1 MRWTRFPA
9 AVLLWACAAVF
20 LPAQENKPSPYF
32 RAGVYLDWFG
42 AQYEGGDFANRFSL
56 RLKGEFLNR
65 RGQGWSLLVDTRDR
79 LRLGEGGSNHVLL
92 YDARMSF
99 EKAESP
105 LYVSLGQMNLYDT
118 AGIGQL
124 LGGVLGYKPRPD
136 LLVGGYAGLESSVY
150 IDRVAQDYNKFGLF
164 ARWLGSRGRRISLSF
179 NQVQYSGETE
189 RRYVYAGSLFPL
201 GRSLVL
207 YGNVE
212 YELASHVQRSDRLTR
227 IFSNIRWD
235 PVDGIDVMAHLSSGK
250 GMDFHRYVIERSQ
263 DPTLNDQELE
273 RFYYSQ
279 QYGLRLSLKPKRG
292 MRFYLERRES
302 EQKDQGV
309 KNHTW
314 RFGASALNLFK
325 AGFTVYGNYALRRG
339 EISESDSF
347 YVSLTKDIGRVSWNI
362 SFSNTYNGVRFDT
375 STGTPE
381 ILHLDD
387 YKTISSHVFV
397 PVTRILAVSAEY
409 EYFLQK
415 EADQHLFFIRVIL
428 RN

>member
-1 MRWTRFPA
+1 MSWRRLPVT
-9 AVLLWACAAVF
+9 VLLLACLAAF
-20 LPAQENKPSPYF
+20 LPAQENKRSPYF

-42 AQYEGGDFANRFSL
+42 AQYQGGEFSNRFSL

-79 LRLGEGGSNHVLL
+79 LRMGESSSNHVLL
-92 YDARMSF
+92 YNARMSF
-99 EKAESP
+99 EKAGSP

-124 LGGVLGYKPRPD
+124 LGGVLGYKPRSD
-136 LLVGGYAGLESSVY
+136 LLIGGYAGLESSVY
-150 IDRVAQDYNKFGLF
+150 INRVTQDYNKFGFF
-164 ARWLGSRGRRISLSF
+164 ARWLGSRGKRVSLSL
-179 NQVQYSGETE
+179 NQVQYSGEIE

-212 YELASHVQRSDRLTR
+212 YELASHVQSSDRLTR
-227 IFSNIRWD
+227 IFTNVRWD
-235 PVDGIDVMAHLSSGK
+235 PVELFDVMAHFSSGK

-263 DPTLNDQELE
+263 DPTLNDQGLE

-292 MRFYLERRES
+292 MRFFVERRES

-309 KNHTW
+309 RNHTW
-314 RFGASALNLFK
+314 RFGASVLNLFQT
-325 AGFTVYGNYALRRG
+325 GFSAYGNYALRRG

-347 YVSLTKDIGRVSWNI
+347 YVSLTKDLGRVSWNV
-362 SFSNTYNGVRFDT
+362 SFSNTFNGVRFD
-375 STGTPE
+375 SRTGTAE
-381 ILHLDD
+381 IWHLDD
-387 YKTISSHVFV
+387 YKTISTHVFV

-415 EADQHLFFIRVIL
+415 EADQHLFFVRLIL